1 MKYFKTEEDIKQI
14 QSVQYSLLNVKTIFF
29 KHFFNYLSLGFSI
42 KLLHFSSEA
51 QGPYNLAL
59 FNH

>member
-1 MKYFKTEEDIKQI
+1 MKYVKTEEDIKQI
-14 QSVQYSLLNVKTIFF
+14 QSVQYSLLNVKTIFQA
-29 KHFFNYLSLGFSI
+29 FFNYLILGFSI
-42 KLLHFSSEA
+42 KLLDFSSEA